1 MCHFAKACMFFLIA
15 LVASAWAFQC
25 YVCNSK
31 NDTGCD
37 SPPREEYLK
46 TCEDLHYSNHGSQ
59 AFTVCRLQVINSENK
74 GVIYD
79 RRCGWIKHNENR
91 ETCTLTADPLLK
103 ATNCECHTDR
113 CNGSLTTAGY
123 SSIVFVVACLFVAFL
138 QRQ

>member
-91 ETCTLTADPLLK
+91 ETCTLTG
-103 ATNCECHTDR
+103 EYIR
-113 CNGSLTTAGY
+113 YSLCIPIGRLQTWTTCPPSRPKIFIY
-123 SSIVFVVACLFVAFL
+123 
-138 QRQ
+138 